1 MKYILIFSLF
11 ISTNLTGM
19 LTKNVTTKIND
30 DLYTIMAKVEQNK
43 LQRNNGLTFLRE
55 CLDLY
60 YNKTIELTG
69 VLEKIY
75 HKAYTNNECF
85 LLYKQY
91 LPFYKKCIASIL
103 PLEICKQ
110 IDLFSALLKNKK
122 IKETYIKKII
132 ETKESYNRF
141 MPNLTISRDGHY
153 FSHDIFYRMGDYQ
166 IKLRATKDDQFGYD
180 FTPDT
185 RTPLYFSPNNKY
197 CIVDESDGIFFYNR
211 VTSARHLLLKQK
223 QTCFVITISDDSQH
237 ILFEGRDIM
246 QSIPKYKLWTLD
258 AHGIPQTIPLQ
269 DNLYHSMNVI
279 FHPDNK
285 HIIHNTCGDKLCLYN
300 LETSNETI
308 IAPSCNE
315 NICYFNELTLTSDNK
330 KILAEP
336 IFNPGNYILFNI
348 ENLDNVTSVTIPQ
361 QSFCQ
366 DQNLPVVYIPHK
378 NMLTHI
384 TNQSRTLEILDEK
397 LNIIAS
403 HTTTEG
409 IYITALAVDNSG
421 NYLAAGYSDG
431 TIMIWNLFS
440 SNPKEFEKIFVA
452 SKGLIKSLTFSE
464 NHLLFSQSTSG
475 EYWGTIAPGTATLWD
490 IHGNEIINFGDN
502 IINSIISHNGK
513 TIVIISAQFEQN
525 DKDTTYNWNN
535 FLTLA
540 TYQLDETALQY
551 TQNNDLTLAQLAML
565 L

>member
-19 LTKNVTTKIND
+19 LTKNVTTQTND

-43 LQRNNGLTFLRE
+43 LQKNDGLAFLRE
-55 CLDLY
+55 CLIYGECSIYD
-60 YNKTIELTG
+60 
-69 VLEKIY
+69 KID
-75 HKAYTNNECF
+75 TNNECF

-122 IKETYIKKII
+122 IKETYRKKII
-132 ETKESYNRF
+132 ETQKFYNRDI
-141 MPNLTISRDGHY
+141 PNLTISKNGHY
-153 FSHDIFYRMGDYQ
+153 FSHNIFYRMGDYQ
-166 IKLRATKDDQFGYD
+166 IKLRATKDDKFGYNITTD
-180 FTPDT
+180 A

-197 CIVDESDGIFFYNR
+197 CIVRESDGIFFYNLI
-211 VTSARHLLLKQK
+211 TSARRSLIKSK
-223 QTCFVITISDDSQH
+223 QTCFGITISDDGQH
-237 ILFEGRDIM
+237 ILCEGRNKIA
-246 QSIPKYKLWTLD
+246 QSTPIYKLWTLD
-258 AHGIPQTIPLQ
+258 AHGIPQTIPLK
-269 DNLYHSMNVI
+269 NNFHSMNVI

-285 HIIHNTCGDKLCLYN
+285 HIIHNTCGDELRLYN
-300 LETSNETI
+300 LETSDDTI
-308 IAPSCNE
+308 IASKCNA
-315 NICYFNELTLTSDNK
+315 NIYLFNNLTRTPDNK
-330 KILAEP
+330 KILAQP
-336 IFNPGNYILFNI
+336 IIEQCSGNYILFNI
-348 ENLDNVTSVTIPQ
+348 ENLDNVTSVTTPQ
-361 QSFCQ
+361 QSFCAGQ
-366 DQNLPVVYIPHK
+366 DLPVIYIPHK

-409 IYITALAVDNSG
+409 IYITALAVDNNG

-440 SNPKEFEKIFVA
+440 SNPKKFEKIFVA
-452 SKGLIKSLTFSE
+452 NKGLIKSLTFSE

-475 EYWGTIAPGTATLWD
+475 EYWGNIAPNTATLWD